1 MMEAMHHTCDN
12 CDSEFTVKY
21 DEELVDD
28 KPQFCPFCSELLI
41 DFEKVEDDDE

>member
-1 MMEAMHHTCDN
+1 MEAMHHTCDN

-28 KPQFCPFCSELLI
+28 KPQFCPFSSELLI

>member
-1 MMEAMHHTCDN
+1 MEAMHHTCDN

-21 DEELVDD
+21 DEEKVADSI
-28 KPQFCPFCSELLI
+28 KYCPFCAEILV